1 MGAYASEPLTFFYT
15 CPHVECVCEGWCGCV
30 CVPYLGECVY
40 ESMLSLMRPHMR
52 DSWVRIHL
60 TCGCVYIWL
69 VGAYATLVGAYTVG
83 CVYSGVRIQGVRI
96 QWGAYTVG
104 CVYSGVRI
112 QWGAYTGVRIQ
123 ECVYIWTCAYAILVG
138 AYARL
143 VGAYTYDLWV
153 RIHMT
158 CGCVYIW
165 LVGAYTVGCVYSGVR
180 IQGCVCRG
188 VYAGVGLG
196 VNNAYKS
203 VWCVSTK

>member
-15 CPHVECVCEGWCGCV
+15 SPHVECVCEGWCGCV

-83 CVYSGVRIQGVRI
+83 CVYR
-96 QWGAYTVG
+96 
-104 CVYSGVRI
+104 
-112 QWGAYTGVRIQ
+112 GAYTGVRIHMDLCVCDPCWCVCKTCG
-123 ECVYIWTCAYAILVG
+123 CVYIW
-138 AYARL
+138 L

-158 CGCVYIW
+158 CGCVY
-165 LVGAYTVGCVYSGVR
+165 SGVR
-180 IQGCVCRG
+180 IQWGAYTGVRMQGCVCRG
-188 VYAGVGLG
+188 RVRG
-196 VNNAYKS
+196 K
-203 VWCVSTK
+203 

>member
-30 CVPYLGECVY
+30 CVPYLSECVF

-112 QWGAYTGVRIQ
+112 HMDL
-123 ECVYIWTCAYAILVG
+123 CVCDPCWCVCK
-138 AYARL
+138 
-143 VGAYTYDLWV
+143 
-153 RIHMT
+153 T

-188 VYAGVGLG
+188 RVRG
-196 VNNAYKS
+196 K
-203 VWCVSTK
+203 

>member
-15 CPHVECVCEGWCGCV
+15 SPHVECVCEGWCGCV

-69 VGAYATLVGAYTVG
+69 VGAYATLVGAYTGVRMQWSRIQG
-83 CVYSGVRIQGVRI
+83 CVYRS
-96 QWGAYTVG
+96 
-104 CVYSGVRI
+104 
-112 QWGAYTGVRIQ
+112 
-123 ECVYIWTCAYAILVG
+123 
-138 AYARL
+138 
-143 VGAYTYDLWV
+143 AYTYGLVRMRSLLVRMQDLWV

-165 LVGAYTVGCVYSGVR
+165 LVGAYTYDLWVRIQWGAYTVGCVY
-180 IQGCVCRG
+180 RG
-188 VYAGVGLG
+188 AYAGVCMQG
-196 VNNAYKS
+196 
-203 VWCVSTK
+203 

>member
-1 MGAYASEPLTFFYT
+1 MLRSSEIKPLFVDLSLCDKSFSFFSLLYVVGAYASEPLTFFYT
-15 CPHVECVCEGWCGCV
+15 SPHVECVCEGWCGCV

-112 QWGAYTGVRIQ
+112 Q
-123 ECVYIWTCAYAILVG
+123 
-138 AYARL
+138 
-143 VGAYTYDLWV
+143 
-153 RIHMT
+153 
-158 CGCVYIW
+158 
-165 LVGAYTVGCVYSGVR
+165 
-180 IQGCVCRG
+180 GCVCRG